1 MRSAWG
7 PPSSSGKGFS
17 ATLGIIIALAVG
29 FVLSWLPSIGDTLRT
44 WLAFSLPTPWGALT
58 YPFIHS
64 GDGTGLF
71 WFLLSLLWVWWVGND
86 AERSYGKVGMLLHF
100 FGFAA
105 LMSLGWLAGA
115 FIVGRPDLPL
125 IGAFPAVAAMT
136 VLFAAR
142 NPEQPVAFFFIA
154 QFAAKWLAL
163 VTALLVVFNYGTGA
177 PLLGVMLALPLGLVW
192 LYGQNRLPIRPG
204 PMPMPSSRKP
214 SKQQI
219 EREAQFR
226 TKVMDREK
234 EREERE
240 RLRKLFENSLK
251 DDRKD

>member
-1 MRSAWG
+1 MVAMG
-7 PPSSSGKGFS
+7 
-17 ATLGIIIALAVG
+17 VG
-29 FVLSWLPSIGDTLRT
+29 FVVPWLLGNGDVLREF
-44 WLAFSLPTPWGALT
+44 LGFSLRSPWGALT
-58 YPFIHS
+58 FPFVHS
-64 GDGTGLF
+64 GDGTMFF
-71 WFLLSLLWVWWVGND
+71 WFLLSLMWVWWVGND

-100 FGFAA
+100 FGFAI
-105 LMSLGWLAGA
+105 LMSLGWLVGA
-115 FIVGRPDLPL
+115 LIVGQPNAILT
-125 IGAFPAVAAMT
+125 GAFPAVAAMS

-142 NPEQPVAFFFIA
+142 NPEQPVSFFFIA
-154 QFAAKWLAL
+154 QFPAKWLAL
-163 VTALLVVFNYGTGA
+163 ITALLVLFNYGTGA